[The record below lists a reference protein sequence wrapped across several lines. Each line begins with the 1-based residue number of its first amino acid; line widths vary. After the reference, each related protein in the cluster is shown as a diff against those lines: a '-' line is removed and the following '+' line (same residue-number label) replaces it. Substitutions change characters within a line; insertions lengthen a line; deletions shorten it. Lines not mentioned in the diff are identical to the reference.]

1 LTASPP
7 RHDALFDL
15 SRLGSLHERR
25 TLERLPSRTLHTD
38 APREPQELDEQGP
51 GSLLEPMPW
60 VAAAAVAQHLGVD
73 VSYVY
78 EHAGELG
85 ARRLGTGP
93 KARLRFR
100 LDLVDSALIPARR
113 GADSAGRPRRVNPRP
128 RRTSSRSTPLLPIRA
143 PRTRSS

>member
-1 LTASPP
+1 
-7 RHDALFDL
+7 
-15 SRLGSLHERR
+15 
-25 TLERLPSRTLHTD
+25 LERLPSLTLH
-38 APREPQELDEQGP
+38 AEPPAEQQELNEQRP
-51 GSLLEPMPW
+51 GSMLEPMTW

-78 EHAGELG
+78 AHAGELG

-100 LDLVDSALIPARR
+100 LDLVDSALIPPRC
-113 GADSAGRPRRVNPRP
+113 GADSAGQPRRANPRP

-143 PRTRSS
+143 PRTRNS